1 MSNRSDFDTN
11 ARLETDGESPPAVPR
26 WVKAFGIAAIV
37 LAGLLIVM
45 MASGHG
51 GPHSPLRH
59 FRSHTGSADSSPAT
73 GPRHP

>member
-1 MSNRSDFDTN
+1 MNDDSDTDAHATSKN
-11 ARLETDGESPPAVPR
+11 DGEGAPPAPR

-37 LAGLLIVM
+37 VAVMLIVM

-59 FRSHTGSADSSPAT
+59 FRSHATNGDTSAAT
-73 GPRHP
+73 RPQRP

>member
-1 MSNRSDFDTN
+1 MSKHSYFD
-11 ARLETDGESPPAVPR
+11 AKAKIERDGEAPPPVPR

-37 LAGLLIVM
+37 LGVILIVM

-59 FRSHTGSADSSPAT
+59 FRSHATAADTAPAS
-73 GPRHP
+73 GAQRP